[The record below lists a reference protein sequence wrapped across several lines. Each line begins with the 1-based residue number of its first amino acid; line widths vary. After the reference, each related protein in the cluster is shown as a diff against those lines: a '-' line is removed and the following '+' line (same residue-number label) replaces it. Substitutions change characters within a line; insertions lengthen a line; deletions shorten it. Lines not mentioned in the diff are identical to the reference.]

1 MSYYPTNGLG
11 ASASISAS
19 ASLSVGT
26 KKPAPKK
33 PAPKKPAPKK
43 PGLITSALA
52 KIKANAAAAAKKK
65 AQIEAARKAAAA
77 AASKPGTPK
86 AASVPAARPALL
98 TAAGHAIKAAST
110 PVAPAARPALLSEA
124 GAKANA
130 DVMDPNKQN
139 ISTDGKCY
147 AGKVLFENRG
157 INFCMPPAVYAQMQL
172 EKVGPAVVSVKP
184 EDAINPAQTTVETEP
199 KSNLPL
205 KIAVGGLIAAGALTL
220 FIAAS

>member
-11 ASASISAS
+11 ASASVSAS
-19 ASLSVGT
+19 ASLSVGA

-43 PGLITSALA
+43 PGLITSFAA
-52 KIKANAAAAAKKK
+52 KIAAATKSAADAKKK
-65 AQIEAARKAAAA
+65 AQIEAARKAASA

-98 TAAGHAIKAAST
+98 SAAGHAIKAAST
-110 PVAPAARPALLSEA
+110 PVARPALLSES

-130 DVMDPNKQN
+130 DVMNPEKQS

-157 INFCMPPAVYAQMQL
+157 ISFCMPPAAYAQMQL
-172 EKVGPAVVSVKP
+172 EKAGPAVVSVKP
-184 EDAINPAQTTVETEP
+184 EDAINSDQKTVEVEP

-205 KIAVGGLIAAGALTL
+205 KIAVGGLIAAGAITL
-220 FIAAS
+220 IIVAS